1 MIAEYQISMNNSN
14 GVKMDSNTQ
23 DNTNIESPQNVAKTL
38 AVNQIEESVDFS
50 YPNGLW
56 ILGYKY

>member
-1 MIAEYQISMNNSN
+1 MNNSN

-23 DNTNIESPQNVAKTL
+23 DNTNIESSQNVAKTPV
-38 AVNQIEESVDFS
+38 ANQIEESVDFS